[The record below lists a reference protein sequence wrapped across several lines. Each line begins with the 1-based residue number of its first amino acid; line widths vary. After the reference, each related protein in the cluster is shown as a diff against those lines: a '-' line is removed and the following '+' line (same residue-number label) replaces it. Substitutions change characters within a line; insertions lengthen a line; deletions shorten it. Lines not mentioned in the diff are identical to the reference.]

1 MFDFLFGESVIGLGL
16 YNSACNGKIEWV
28 KYDLDINKLSVNTIV
43 YSTTALGGALWYN
56 KPKMALFLLD
66 RGAKCYLDPGIL
78 HDAIRLLRSDKIR
91 LLVWHDPEYKNVTSC
106 GITAKKKLEQSKF
119 NEITRQSIGT
129 TQKRA
134 RQRIRLEQAIKAVN
148 SEDDTNQLVLGEY
161 YQEIAKLCH
170 EQACLEIEY
179 LHKLGF
185 QNRFSVMSTALYAYA
200 EYYLEL
206 ARTAAEK
213 SQHYYTHVGSYE
225 EIDREKL
232 ENMEASLKIL
242 TIKIME
248 NLADLHRFM
257 GERDKAI
264 SYSSA
269 SAQLLIR
276 EQSMFNQKQSKDTAS
291 SPPEKP
297 PFTDITDNNSSHCN
311 SSNGSYEEE
320 PLLSTYNRP
329 GLRYRGSSN

>member
-1 MFDFLFGESVIGLGL
+1 MFDFLFGESVIGLDL

-28 KYDLDINKLSVNTIV
+28 KHDLDINKLSVNTIV

-78 HDAIRLLRSDKIR
+78 HRAIRLLRSDKIR
-91 LLVWHDPEYKNVTSC
+91 LLVWHDPEYKNVISC
-106 GITAKKKLEQSKF
+106 GITAKKRLEQSKF
-119 NEITRQSIGT
+119 NEIARQSIRT

-148 SEDDTNQLVLGEY
+148 NEDDTNQFILGEY

-185 QNRFSVMSTALYAYA
+185 QNRFSVKGKALYAYA

-213 SQHYYTHVGSYE
+213 SQRYYTHVDPYE

-232 ENMEASLKIL
+232 EGIKTSLKIL

-269 SAQLLIR
+269 SAQLLVR
-276 EQSMFNQKQSKDTAS
+276 EQSMLNQTQSKNTVS
-291 SPPEKP
+291 SSPEKP
-297 PFTDITDNNSSHCN
+297 PFIDIADNNSSHCN
-311 SSNGSYEEE
+311 SSNEIYEEE
-320 PLLSTYNRP
+320 PLLSTYNKP

>member
-1 MFDFLFGESVIGLGL
+1 MLDFLFGESVTGLGL
-16 YNSACNGKIEWV
+16 YNSACNGNIEWA
-28 KYDLDINKLSVNTIV
+28 KYHLDIKKLSVNTVV
-43 YSTTALGGALWYN
+43 YSTTALEGALWCN
-56 KPKMALFLLD
+56 KPRMALFLLT

-78 HDAIRLLRSDKIR
+78 HEAIRLLRSDKIR

-119 NEITRQSIGT
+119 NEITRRSIRT

-134 RQRIRLEQAIKAVN
+134 RQQIRLEQAIKAVN
-148 SEDDTNQLVLGEY
+148 SENDTNQFILGEY

-179 LHKLGF
+179 LHRQGF
-185 QNRFSVMSTALYAYA
+185 QNRFSTKSEALYAYA
-200 EYYLEL
+200 EYYLQS

-213 SQHYYTHVGSYE
+213 SQHYYTHVDSYE

-232 ENMEASLKIL
+232 ENMEAGLKIL

-276 EQSMFNQKQSKDTAS
+276 EQSMLNQKQSKNTVSS
-291 SPPEKP
+291 SPEKTL
-297 PFTDITDNNSSHCN
+297 FIDIADNNSS
-311 SSNGSYEEE
+311 SRSDEEE
-320 PLLSTYNRP
+320 PLLSTYNKP